1 MQAPAICVLEAG
13 PSDWHP
19 YIHLPAGFIKT
30 FHMKSVN
37 WAYQQ
42 EPGPYTAGR
51 SIYAP
56 RGKTLGGSSSI
67 NGHIYNRGQRQ
78 DFDTWAQLG
87 NRGWSY
93 SDVLPYFKRLERR
106 VGEGDDAYR
115 GRDGSL
121 TVTTMDWKDPLCEAF
136 MAGAI
141 SLGIPRNP
149 DYNGAIQEGV
159 SYAQRT
165 IKNGLRVSAATAFLH
180 PARKRPNVH
189 VRTHAHATNIIF
201 EGKRAV
207 GVRYIKG
214 GRGGTPVE
222 VRASKEVI
230 LAGGTYNSPQL
241 LQLSGVGSPE
251 LLQSHGIEVRHAL
264 PGVGEGLQDHYA
276 PRSVARVKNIKTIN
290 ELRQGWH
297 LWVEALKWAT
307 TRRGLLSLS
316 PTMVYCFW
324 HSGETTESSD
334 LQLTFTPASYKE
346 GVQGQLEDQPGMTV
360 ASWQQRPESRGYVRI
375 RSADPFLQP
384 IIQTNYLTAEL
395 DRRVVV
401 AGMKL
406 ARRLLKSTPLAP
418 YYAYE
423 DFPGPDVESDDELSG
438 RRDPARHHHLSSRL
452 HLPHGAGRLDLGRGR
467 RPASG
472 ARAAWP
478 ARDRRVDHAA
488 HDLGQSQRL
497 HHDDRRQGKRPD
509 PRQGARSVTSV
520 VDFSDLLCSRSSAGI
535 AIGMALRNHV
545 PADRLGPATKE
556 LIRLGAGFLAT
567 LAAVLPQPDDRLGQV
582 LLRHPGLP
590 LPATRRLSGRDRPV
604 AGAIW
609 AGEDG
614 SPHPDATGGAG
625 RDRPDLA
632 RKSAP
637 RRKTARSRPRP
648 LPSSSIVRSRRYRP

>member
-1 MQAPAICVLEAG
+1 MDTFDYVIIGAGSAGCVLANRLSEDKETKICVLEAG
-13 PSDWHP
+13 PGDWHP

-30 FHMKSVN
+30 FHMRSIN

-42 EPGPYTAGR
+42 EVGPWTGGR

-67 NGHIYNRGQRQ
+67 NGHIYNRGQRL

-87 NRGWSY
+87 NRGWGY
-93 SDVLPYFKRLERR
+93 PDVLPYFKRLERR
-106 VGEGDDAYR
+106 VGPGDDTYR
-115 GRDGSL
+115 GREGNL

-180 PARKRPNVH
+180 PARKRGNVD
-189 VRTHAHATNIIF
+189 VRTRAHATEIIF

-207 GVRYIKG
+207 GVRYRRG
-214 GRGGTPVE
+214 GRGGSLHE
-222 VRASKEVI
+222 VRATREVI
-230 LAGGTYNSPQL
+230 LSGGAYNSPQL
-241 LQLSGVGSPE
+241 LQLSGIGAPD
-251 LLQSHGIEVRHAL
+251 LLALHGIEVKHAL

-290 ELRQGWH
+290 ERRRGLRLVG
-297 LWVEALKWAT
+297 EAFKWAT

-346 GVQGQLEDQPGMTV
+346 GVQGQLEDLPGMTV

-375 RSADPFLQP
+375 RSADPFMQP

-406 ARRLLKSTPLAP
+406 ARRLLKSEPLSP
-418 YYAYE
+418 YYDYE
-423 DFPGPDVESDDELSG
+423 DFPGPDVESDEEFLQAATKRG
-438 RRDPARHHHLSSRL
+438 TTTFHPGCTCRMGPAD
-452 HLPHGAGRLDLGRGR
+452 AT
-467 RPASG
+467 
-472 ARAAWP
+472 W
-478 ARDRRVDHAA
+478 
-488 HDLGQSQRL
+488 
-497 HHDDRRQGKRPD
+497 
-509 PRQGARSVTSV
+509 SV
-520 VDFSDLLCSRSSAGI
+520 VDDQLRVHGLQGLRVIDASVMPRMISANLNASTLMIADKASD
-535 AIGMALRNHV
+535 MLRGKPPLEAV
-545 PADRLGPATKE
+545 RL
-556 LIRLGAGFLAT
+556 
-567 LAAVLPQPDDRLGQV
+567 
-582 LLRHPGLP
+582 
-590 LPATRRLSGRDRPV
+590 
-604 AGAIW
+604 
-609 AGEDG
+609 
-614 SPHPDATGGAG
+614 
-625 RDRPDLA
+625 
-632 RKSAP
+632 
-637 RRKTARSRPRP
+637 
-648 LPSSSIVRSRRYRP
+648 